1 MIIIE
6 AHKNGREGLKV
17 LPPIIVHD
25 SNGNYKKEIEEMF
38 RG

>member
-6 AHKNGREGLKV
+6 AHKNGKSGLKV

-25 SNGNYKKEIEEMF
+25 QEGNYNKEINEMF
-38 RG
+38 KG